1 MKIFVIALLLAAIL
15 GVGTQVKVFVNRRA
29 EVSSQFQA
37 LQEKLRNV
45 SGDQLKLKGELDYYL
60 NPVNFEKE
68 LRQRFNLRSPG
79 EKLIIIVPKTTS
91 STTNPVP

>member
-1 MKIFVIALLLAAIL
+1 MKIFVVILVLAAIV
-15 GVGTQVKVFVNRRA
+15 GVGTQVKVFVGRKA
-29 EVSSQFQA
+29 EVLSQYQA

-45 SGDQLKLKGELDYYL
+45 SGDQLKLKSELNYYL

-79 EKLIIIVPKTTS
+79 EKLIIIVPKSTS
-91 STTNPVP
+91 SPKSVP